1 MIEINDALARII
13 AECAPLPPAR
23 APLTHAALGR
33 VLAEDLRAD
42 RDAPPFDQALMDG
55 YAVRAAD
62 LPGGSGELALAAEVP
77 AGTLA
82 ATPLQRG
89 HAAPIFT
96 GAPLPEGADAVVKV
110 ELSSR
115 AGTRVRLADPSLTVG
130 RNVLRRGEAMS
141 RGQVVVP
148 AGTRIIPAAVGLA
161 ASIGAAEAL
170 LVPAP
175 RVAVLATGSELAEP
189 GITPAGAQIRNS
201 NGPMLLAL
209 VARAGGAPVDL
220 GQAPDDAGELRRL
233 VRAGLDSADVLVTSG
248 GVSVGDY
255 DLLPGVFES
264 LGITAIFH
272 QVRMKPG
279 KPLLFGTLTTPDGA
293 KRLVFGLPGNPV
305 STLVCFERFVRPA
318 LRLLAGHP
326 AGASPA
332 NATLVEPLRS
342 QSDRPSYSPGAFAG
356 PGAVRPLPNRGS
368 AQLLPW
374 LGAECLVDLPAGA
387 HDLPAGA
394 AVAVIDIR

>member
-1 MIEINDALARII
+1 MTEIPDALARVL
-13 AECAPLPPAR
+13 AEAAPL
-23 APLTHAALGR
+23 APQRGTLTYAALGR

-55 YAVRAAD
+55 YAVRVAD
-62 LPGGSGELALAAEVP
+62 LPGGSGELTAAPEVP
-77 AGTLA
+77 AGTLSA
-82 ATPLQRG
+82 APLAPG

-96 GAPLPEGADAVVKV
+96 GAPLPEGADAVIKV
-110 ELSSR
+110 ELSER
-115 AGTRVRLADPSLTVG
+115 AGARVRLADPGLTVG
-130 RNVLRRGEAMS
+130 RNVLRRGEAMA
-141 RGQVVVP
+141 RGQVVIP
-148 AGTRIIPAAVGLA
+148 AGARVTPAAVGLA

-189 GITPAGAQIRNS
+189 GTTPAAAQIRNS

-209 VARAGGAPVDL
+209 VARAGGTPVDL
-220 GQAPDDAGELRRL
+220 GQSHDDAGELRRL

-255 DLLPGVFES
+255 DLLPGVFDS
-264 LGITAIFH
+264 LGIVVEFH

-279 KPLLFGTLTTPDGA
+279 KPLLFGTLDIPGGA

-326 AGASPA
+326 AGAGPA
-332 NATLVEPLRS
+332 TAALVEPLRS

-374 LGAECLVDLPAGA
+374 LGAECLVELPAGA
-387 HDLPAGA
+387 HDLRAGE